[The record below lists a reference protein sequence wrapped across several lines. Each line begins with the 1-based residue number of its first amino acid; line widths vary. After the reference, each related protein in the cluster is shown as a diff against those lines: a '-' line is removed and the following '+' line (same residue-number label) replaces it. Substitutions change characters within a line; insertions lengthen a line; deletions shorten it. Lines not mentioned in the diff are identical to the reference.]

1 MQFHAAVAFVRDI
14 LVAAFSQLFQGSV
27 NNQGQSMNKLIA
39 ALTLSF
45 LATSGIAAEENPRQ
59 QAIAIVTRIQRADYE
74 GDRAALRKCYEA
86 LAPFL
91 DDKELVSRIRYWRG
105 FALWR
110 DAINGFNES
119 NVDPHELEQ
128 ILMKAVD
135 EFKAALARD
144 PAFVDAKVGIISCL
158 GYVTYVHRKEP
169 ERAKELVGQ
178 IMPMVEEAKAAA
190 PDNPRLIWVC
200 GPILWYT
207 PVERGGGVDK
217 VMENYERGLE
227 VCAKVKPSTDP
238 LEPSWGKP
246 ELFMSL
252 AYTQLTKNPPEIE
265 KAEGN
270 ARAALDIVT
279 YWHYTGDIL
288 LPQILEAKA
297 KVSAK

>member
-1 MQFHAAVAFVRDI
+1 
-14 LVAAFSQLFQGSV
+14 
-27 NNQGQSMNKLIA
+27 
-39 ALTLSF
+39 
-45 LATSGIAAEENPRQ
+45 
-59 QAIAIVTRIQRADYE
+59 
-74 GDRAALRKCYEA
+74 
-86 LAPFL
+86 
-91 DDKELVSRIRYWRG
+91 
-105 FALWR
+105 
-110 DAINGFNES
+110 
-119 NVDPHELEQ
+119 
-128 ILMKAVD
+128 
-135 EFKAALARD
+135 
-144 PAFVDAKVGIISCL
+144 VDAKVGIISCL

-227 VCAKVKPSTDP
+227 VCAKVKPLTDP

-270 ARAALDIVT
+270 ARAALEIVP
-279 YWHYTGDIL
+279 YWHYARDML
-288 LPQILEAKA
+288 LPQIAQAKA
-297 KVSAK
+297 KQAKQSP